1 MKFRFEN
8 LRGNDVRIAYAWR
21 EFKVNGTT
29 QHALVQV
36 AETLEKRSQLANE
49 IIRGVIVPQFIV
61 LPIAV
66 VLVWFGLSR
75 GLAPLAALQAR
86 IRAREPDDMSP
97 IDPHAA
103 PGGDLAGRRRRS
115 TSCSSGCR
123 ATSRCSS
130 GSSRT
135 PRTR

>member
-1 MKFRFEN
+1 M
-8 LRGNDVRIAYAWR
+8 
-21 EFKVNGTT
+21 
-29 QHALVQV
+29 QV
-36 AETLEKRSQLANE
+36 AETLDKRSQLANE

-86 IRAREPDDMSP
+86 IRARAPDDMSP
-97 IDPHAA
+97 IDPQAA
-103 PGGDLAGRRRRS
+103 PEEISPVVDVVQRTA
-115 TSCSSGCR
+115 R
-123 ATSRCSS
+123 ATVAQTCRCSS
-130 GSSRT
+130 ASSRT